1 MTKDKSCGTRRD
13 VAALRQHYIDY
24 TLTEPWG
31 EAAAVA
37 VLLGF
42 DHVAA
47 DKRLYAHAGPDGV
60 DFDAVLADDTWSSGE
75 RFLIATAAGAWHGH
89 RTLIDISRVAWLD
102 DTFLTAWLA
111 IIHARINGRVPDWQ
125 LPAEPQPG
133 DDETG
138 ELFAAELYRRNPS

>member
-1 MTKDKSCGTRRD
+1 MTRRD
-13 VAALRQHYIDY
+13 VTALRQHYVNG
-24 TLTEPWG
+24 TRREPWG

-42 DHVAA
+42 DQVAA
-47 DKRLYAHAGPDGV
+47 DKRFYVHVDPDGV
-60 DFDAVLADDTWSSGE
+60 DFDAVLADKTWSSGE
-75 RFLIATAAGAWHGH
+75 RFLIATAAGAWHGR

-125 LPAEPQPG
+125 SQAEPQPG
-133 DDETG
+133 DDETR
-138 ELFAAELYRRNPS
+138 ELFAAELYRRNPA